1 MKGYVVTVRKNF
13 NFDEETA
20 KHLEEL
26 AAMEGKTQT
35 EMVREA
41 IEQIYRDKE
50 RERKLAALDSIVGIL
65 DGKIGDIDAKEAR
78 RAYVAEKY
86 GY

>member
-1 MKGYVVTVRKNF
+1 MTIRKNF

-20 KHLEEL
+20 RHLEEL

-35 EMVREA
+35 EMVQEA

-50 RERKLAALDSIVGIL
+50 RERKLAALDSIVGMF

-78 RAYVAEKY
+78 RAYMAEKH

>member
-1 MKGYVVTVRKNF
+1 MTVRKNF

-26 AAMEGKTQT
+26 AAMVGKTQT

-78 RAYVAEKY
+78 RAYVVEKY

>member
-1 MKGYVVTVRKNF
+1 MKGYVVTIRKNF

-35 EMVREA
+35 EMVQEA

-78 RAYVAEKY
+78 RAYVVEKY

>member
-35 EMVREA
+35 EMVQEA

-50 RERKLAALDSIVGIL
+50 RERKLAALDSIIGIL

-78 RAYVAEKY
+78 RAYVVEKY